1 MVAGAAGLGKTTLAV
16 HAAHQVRDLF
26 PDGQLYVH
34 LSGASGQPAV
44 PGEVL
49 ARFLRDLGIDGDK
62 IPAGEAER
70 AALYRTRLAGRRV
83 LILLDDAKD
92 AAQVRPLLP
101 GSASCAVLVTT
112 RNRTP
117 YLVSTGFVDLG
128 TLPEPE
134 ALELFS
140 RIAGEARLGCRAGGD
155 RGDPA
160 GVRRA
165 AARDQDLRR
174 APGDAPAVA
183 DRHDG
188 RPAAGRAAAA
198 R

>member
-1 MVAGAAGLGKTTLAV
+1 M
-16 HAAHQVRDLF
+16 
-26 PDGQLYVH
+26 
-34 LSGASGQPAV
+34 
-44 PGEVL
+44 
-49 ARFLRDLGIDGDK
+49 
-62 IPAGEAER
+62 
-70 AALYRTRLAGRRV
+70 
-83 LILLDDAKD
+83 LILLDDARD

-117 YLVSTGFVDLG
+117 NLPGTRLVDLA
-128 TLPEPE
+128 TLADPE

-140 RIAGEARLGCRAGGD
+140 RIAGDARPAAEPEATAEILRAC
-155 RGDPA
+155 A
-160 GVRRA
+160 GLPLAIRIC
-165 AARDQDLRR
+165 RR

-188 RPAAGRAAAA
+188 RPAARRAATA